1 VIKAPASRC
10 SSGEKSNTFLAA
22 AIDAVIA
29 AGEIQLARL
38 GTGFRVD
45 PKGQRDI
52 VTEVDLEVE
61 RMLRAM
67 LAQRFPD
74 HGVLAEEMAET
85 HPVGVASHR
94 WLFDPIDGTVN
105 YAHGLPFFCASLA
118 LEVDGEI
125 AVAAVYDPSR
135 QELFTAE
142 RNGGAW
148 LNAQPLHVSTVD
160 RLEDAVLGTGFPHG
174 AGVRVHAMENLLSE
188 YAVRARAIR
197 RLGSAAL
204 DLCYVACGRM
214 DGFWDRN
221 LKPWDTAAGALLVR
235 EAGGTTTALD
245 GGPFSHES
253 GNALASNGRVHD
265 EMLRVM
271 RAAQIT

>member
-1 VIKAPASRC
+1 MLTRDEIANP
-10 SSGEKSNTFLAA
+10 FLAA
-22 AIDAVIA
+22 AIEAVLT
-29 AGEIQLARL
+29 AGDIQLARL

-45 PKGQRDI
+45 PKGRGDI

-61 RMLRAM
+61 RTFRATM
-67 LAQRFPD
+67 AERFPR
-74 HGVLAEEMAET
+74 HRVLAEESAET
-85 HPVGVASHR
+85 SPAGGARHR

-125 AVAAVYDPSR
+125 EVAAVYDPSR
-135 QELFTAE
+135 RELFTAE
-142 RNGGAW
+142 RNRGAW
-148 LNAQPLHVSTVD
+148 LNAQPVHVSTVD
-160 RLEDAVLGTGFPHG
+160 RLEDAALGTGFPHG
-174 AGVRVHAMENLLSE
+174 AGVRIRAMENLLSE

-221 LKPWDTAAGALLVR
+221 LKPWDTAAGALIVR
-235 EAGGTTTALD
+235 EAGGTVTALD
-245 GGPFSHES
+245 GGPFSHERGS
-253 GNALASNGRVHD
+253 ALASNGRLHD
-265 EMLRVM
+265 EMLSVM